1 VRHRLVPGPARQPD
15 LPRVPLHRRAH
26 PGPPARGHRRGLDHH
41 RGLDPHRHPGRGG
54 SAVGRATDRG
64 PVRVMSRAAA
74 VALAACVVAV
84 ASCGAASTTPAPPTL
99 AAGAV
104 ALPSSLKPLT
114 SHGLAREAQAP
125 GLAAQLGSWGFL
137 TGADRYFQVE
147 SRQLQ
152 VVDSRTLR
160 FRSAQGASAFVGFM
174 RLHTYAFLGSFAQVR
189 GLSSRGRQGIL
200 AVGQPCQCH
209 LANPAYL
216 AVVSRGA
223 TVSWLLIN
231 GPGATPRRLAA
242 LLAQA
247 P

>member
-1 VRHRLVPGPARQPD
+1 MP
-15 LPRVPLHRRAH
+15 
-26 PGPPARGHRRGLDHH
+26 
-41 RGLDPHRHPGRGG
+41 
-54 SAVGRATDRG
+54 
-64 PVRVMSRAAA
+64 RAAL
-74 VALAACVVAV
+74 ALAACVVAL
-84 ASCGAASTTPAPPTL
+84 AGCGSSRSTPAPPTL

-104 ALPSSLKPLT
+104 ALPSSLKTLS

-125 GLAAQLGSWGFL
+125 GLATQLGSWGFL
-137 TGADRYFQVE
+137 AGTDRYFQGE

-174 RLHTYAFLGSFAQVR
+174 RMHTYAFLGSFAQVR
-189 GLSSRGRQGIL
+189 RIVSRGRAGIV
-200 AVGQPCQCH
+200 ATGQPCQCH

-216 AVVSRGA
+216 AVVSHGA

-242 LLAQA
+242 LLDQA